1 MSALVRRSST
11 FWQLLLTL
19 VLLAAAAGVLFF
31 RQELIDEYTVRSFRP
46 SSEIV
51 AVGER
56 ASLSEKGEYLYLAS
70 RPELLARDPFNSACR
85 SVATEKTAV
94 LGCYVGNQIFLF
106 DIDDQQ
112 LDGIK
117 EVTAAHEML
126 HAAYQRLSTGEKER
140 VDALLEKQAESLG
153 GDSGRIGELM
163 AEYARTEPG
172 ERLNELHSIL
182 GSEVATLDPELESY
196 YSQYFKDR
204 GSLVALADKYQAV
217 FEGLKAKQDSLVAE
231 LNNLADS
238 IDRDVEAY
246 KRNSEVLSSDIRN
259 FNARARSGSM
269 SEAVYNSERASLEAR
284 QSALESD
291 YNAIQA
297 AIDNYEKKRTE
308 LSAINTE
315 SDALNRSIN
324 SSLTPVPEGL

>member
-1 MSALVRRSST
+1 MSALVPRSRT

-56 ASLSEKGEYLYLAS
+56 ASLSEKGNYLYLAS
-70 RPELLARDPFNSACR
+70 RPELLVRDSFNSACR

-94 LGCYVGNQIFLF
+94 LGCYVDNRIFLF

-126 HAAYQRLSTGEKER
+126 HAAYQRLSVDEKER
-140 VDALLEKQAESLG
+140 VDALLEKQTESLG

-182 GSEVATLDPELESY
+182 GSEVLTLDPELERY

-204 GSLVALADKYQAV
+204 ASLVALADKYQAV
-217 FEGLKAKQDSLVAE
+217 FESLKAKQDILVAG
-231 LNNLADS
+231 LNSLADS

-246 KRNSEVLSSDIRN
+246 KRNSEVLTSDIRN
-259 FNARARSGSM
+259 FNTRASSGSM
-269 SEAVYNSERASLEAR
+269 TEAAYNSERASLEAR
-284 QSALESD
+284 QADLESD

-297 AIDNYEKKRTE
+297 DIATYEQKRTE

-315 SDALNRSIN
+315 SDTLNRSIN